1 MSLHFAETGY
11 VQGMA
16 ALAVTLLAYYDE
28 EKAFVMLVRMWELR
42 GLGELYKS
50 GFGGLMAALNEFER
64 GWLGQG
70 EVARKLVRMRSSFH
84 LAFAALFFGAN
95 GWRSTRLPRLP
106 TTTCVLPCLAFNVLF
121 MLKLSRLLAT

>member
-1 MSLHFAETGY
+1 MSLHFSATGY

-42 GLGELYKS
+42 GLDELYKS
-50 GFGGLMAALNEFER
+50 GFGGLMAALGDFEQ

-70 EVARKLVRMRSSFH
+70 EVARKLVCFCSLDFH
-84 LAFAALFFGAN
+84 CALH
-95 GWRSTRLPRLP
+95 L
-106 TTTCVLPCLAFNVLF
+106 
-121 MLKLSRLLAT
+121 